1 MAEPQLEAS
10 AVAAKAAMTAAV
22 RIFHACAA
30 ATGAGVVCLDAF
42 CEAVNRCGGA
52 LATCVVSALVSVP
65 HVPSRSTGTLGSERG
80 RLDAGLQCD
89 TWTLLKM
96 SSKQPSACSN
106 EAYTA
111 VKRDE
116 YTLKTGPR

>member
-1 MAEPQLEAS
+1 MPPVAEPQLEA
-10 AVAAKAAMTAAV
+10 AALVARANMSAAV

-89 TWTLLKM
+89 TWTLLICPRN
-96 SSKQPSACSN
+96 SRPSAVTTRPPLLREMN
-106 EAYTA
+106 
-111 VKRDE
+111 
-116 YTLKTGPR
+116 LF